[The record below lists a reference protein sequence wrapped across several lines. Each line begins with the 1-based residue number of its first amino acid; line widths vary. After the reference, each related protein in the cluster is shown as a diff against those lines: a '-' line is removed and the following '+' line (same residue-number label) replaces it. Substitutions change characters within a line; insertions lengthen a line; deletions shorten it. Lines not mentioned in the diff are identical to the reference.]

1 MGARMFGRIHQYF
14 KWNIARDCNVEK
26 RPFECTLQN
35 LQMCTNDR

>member
-26 RPFECTLQN
+26 RPFECVLQN